1 MIGPPSFMAL
11 NLEPGGAWTWGVTGD
26 GPLES
31 YFDVP
36 LWARDKPKICKLGML
51 DCSFAGR
58 TSDSPAWTPGKM
70 HHEIPEL

>member
-11 NLEPGGAWTWGVTGD
+11 NLEPRGAWAWGVTGD

-36 LWARDKPKICKLGML
+36 LWIVISPKY
-51 DCSFAGR
+51 AN
-58 TSDSPAWTPGKM
+58 
-70 HHEIPEL
+70 